1 LQVWE
6 NRALGDL
13 SLLEWFWSA
22 PTRTRLIVRSK
33 GYVADRV
40 LFRESLL
47 VCLDVLFLEDS
58 FFFLADF
65 FFSLVVLFLIF
76 GCVMFT

>member
-1 LQVWE
+1 M
-6 NRALGDL
+6 NSALGDL
-13 SLLEWFWSA
+13 SLLEWFWSE
-22 PTRTRLIVRSK
+22 PTLTRLIVRSK

-40 LFRESLL
+40 LFSESLL

-65 FFSLVVLFLIF
+65 FFSLVVLFFIL
-76 GCVMFT
+76 G